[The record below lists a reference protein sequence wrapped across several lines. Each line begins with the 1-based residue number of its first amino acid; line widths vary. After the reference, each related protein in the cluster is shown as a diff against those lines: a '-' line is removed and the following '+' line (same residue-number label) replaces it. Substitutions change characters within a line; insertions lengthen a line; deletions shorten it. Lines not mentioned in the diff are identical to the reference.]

1 MKIPFFKFHGALND
15 FVLLDGRTQ
24 DYSTLGTETVAQI
37 CDRHAGIGGDGLII
51 LEIRNNKPYMKYF
64 NSDGKEGTMCG
75 NGGRCFTAFCHMLGI
90 CDNELLFDAID
101 GPHRSLIIARHS
113 EQQYTVK
120 LEMKNVDGFTSMGND
135 SVVDTGS
142 PHYVRLYENLVD
154 MDVVMEGKRVRNSPD
169 FKEKGINV
177 NFISKSPDGI
187 LIRTYERGV
196 ENETKACG
204 TGSVAA
210 AIIAYEKGLVKSTE
224 NIRVHTLGGELIVD
238 FIKDGTAYH
247 HINLTGS
254 AAFVFEGV
262 FKTNRI

>member
-1 MKIPFFKFHGALND
+1 LWFEPLIESIYIFDIEAFKYMKIPFFKFHGALND

-64 NSDGKEGTMCG
+64 NSDG
-75 NGGRCFTAFCHMLGI
+75 GGRCFTAFCHMLGI

-120 LEMKNVDGFTSMGND
+120 LEMKNVDGFTSMGD
-135 SVVDTGS
+135 DCVVDTGS
-142 PHYVRLYENLVD
+142 PHYVSLCENLVD

-169 FKEKGINV
+169 FKEKGTKPRLAELEVLQLLSLPMRRDLSNQQKTFA
-177 NFISKSPDGI
+177 FIPW
-187 LIRTYERGV
+187 
-196 ENETKACG
+196 
-204 TGSVAA
+204 VA
-210 AIIAYEKGLVKSTE
+210 
-224 NIRVHTLGGELIVD
+224 N
-238 FIKDGTAYH
+238 
-247 HINLTGS
+247 
-254 AAFVFEGV
+254 
-262 FKTNRI
+262 